1 MTKKKETEGKEFSF
15 GIKDRLMIPQLTPTN
30 GNYLDLLTAKHID
43 RKVEFSSEELEKYNI
58 RSGGNGGIIWDFEKE
73 EQKKIFL
80 TTLEI
85 SLLQKQIEELGNQN
99 KLHKDMVDTLE
110 KIMN

>member
-43 RKVEFSSEELEKYNI
+43 RKVEFSSE
-58 RSGGNGGIIWDFEKE
+58 
-73 EQKKIFL
+73 
-80 TTLEI
+80 
-85 SLLQKQIEELGNQN
+85 
-99 KLHKDMVDTLE
+99 
-110 KIMN
+110 